1 MFYFHKIKSINFKEF
16 TNGQYSTKHPR
27 DIRLN
32 SLMISPLAMFDPLVL
47 SIAAGIL
54 SIVFLEKFLLN
65 GNLFHLGEFLGK
77 FINAVCPVLL
87 FGAIIYFFFTNP
99 FIGW

>member
-1 MFYFHKIKSINFKEF
+1 MFKSKFETINFDDFIK
-16 TNGQYSTKHPR
+16 GQNSIKYSK

-47 SIAAGIL
+47 SVAAGIL

-99 FIGW
+99 FLGW